1 MADAFRT
8 MWRLVRTRGRM
19 ETNDEFAD
27 VKRRIIQ
34 FDPYSPAA
42 EQYRAIRTR
51 IELLNEKG
59 ECRTLAVMSALPDEG
74 KTMTAINLSLVMAM
88 SVNRR
93 VLLVDCDLRTPRV
106 HSTLE
111 IPVDAGLSEVLRGEV
126 SLEKA
131 LYEMPKENLTVLPA
145 GAPPTNPAELLATQQ
160 MRDTLQQVRERF
172 DHVIVDT
179 PPALHVADAEIVG
192 NLVDGIIFVVK
203 AGSTPREQVTRA
215 LETFER
221 ERLVGMVL
229 NSAEDLEAG
238 DYGGE
243 D

>member
-1 MADAFRT
+1 
-8 MWRLVRTRGRM
+8 M
-19 ETNDEFAD
+19 ESRDEFAD
-27 VKRRIIQ
+27 LKRRIIQ

-59 ECRTLAVMSALPDEG
+59 ECRTLAVVSALPDEG

-111 IPVDAGLSEVLRGEV
+111 IPVDVGLSEVLRGEV

-131 LYEMPKENLTVLPA
+131 LYEMSKENLTVLPA
-145 GAPPTNPAELLATQQ
+145 GTLPTNPAELLATQQ
-160 MRDTLQQVRERF
+160 MRDTLQKVRDRF
-172 DHVIVDT
+172 DHVIIDT
-179 PPALHVADAEIVG
+179 PPALHVADGEIIG
-192 NLVDGIIFVVK
+192 NLVDGIILVVR

-215 LETFER
+215 LENFDR

-229 NSAEDLEAG
+229 NSAEYLEAG
-238 DYGGE
+238 DYGSE